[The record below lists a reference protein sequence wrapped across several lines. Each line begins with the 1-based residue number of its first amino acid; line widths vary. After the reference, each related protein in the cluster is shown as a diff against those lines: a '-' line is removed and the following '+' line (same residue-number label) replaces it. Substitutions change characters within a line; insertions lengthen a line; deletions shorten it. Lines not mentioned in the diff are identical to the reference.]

1 MIFKVPVPKVSFAAR
16 TTKAPQH
23 MYDPGGL
30 PERPMGGDCK
40 SPGSAFEGSN
50 PSPATKEKTP
60 SHQMRGGFLCNELVR
75 GLTCT
80 AAADVISIHSK
91 ENNCAYNDVLPFLLK
106 FEDTKSVD
114 QNGHDQSTDDGSG
127 DSSLSTKK

>member
-23 MYDPGGL
+23 LFDPGGL

-50 PSPATKEKTP
+50 PSPATSNKKTP
-60 SHQMRGGFLCNELVR
+60 SHQMRGGFFLDYLLMR
-75 GLTCT
+75 GLTRT
-80 AAADVISIHSK
+80 ATADVISINS
-91 ENNCAYNDVLPFLLK
+91 EEDNCAHNDVLPLLLE

-114 QNGHDQSTDDGSG
+114 QD
-127 DSSLSTKK
+127 